1 MKILLQ
7 APFVVLIRSHGLT
20 QKRLRWFFF
29 LCWFCFI
36 FKANDSD
43 KIVTMSSSSQP
54 INNECAKFKLIF
66 ITFRKNLCQLR
77 KLAYYLLKLQILI
90 RVMGPLDFIINFTWK
105 CRLVWLMAVRII
117 QSVLRSH
124 RRRTFIT
131 SLDKHEL
138 HNSNFVWRET
148 NTCIAF
154 GRTYL

>member
-43 KIVTMSSSSQP
+43 KIVTMSSSSQS
-54 INNECAKFKLIF
+54 INNECAKFKLLF
-66 ITFRKNLCQLR
+66 ITFRKNLCKLR
-77 KLAYYLLKLQILI
+77 KLAQVPAYYLLKLQILL
-90 RVMGPLDFIINFTWK
+90 RVMGHLDFIINITWK
-105 CRLVWLMAVRII
+105 CRLVWLVAVRII

-124 RRRTFIT
+124 RCRTFIT
-131 SLDKHEL
+131 SLKAVFIL
-138 HNSNFVWRET
+138 
-148 NTCIAF
+148 
-154 GRTYL
+154 RTR